1 MAVLNIGKLLAIQK
15 RNKLTKID
23 ILKSLEKTI
32 YFIPIYLK
40 CYIFL
45 EYFILYKENSRKAKR
60 LIIMKKTINQKTIQK
75 KKTPGK
81 DNFTDEF

>member
-1 MAVLNIGKLLAIQK
+1 MKL
-15 RNKLTKID
+15 D

-45 EYFILYKENSRKAKR
+45 EYFILYKENSRKTKR
-60 LIIMKKTINQKTIQK
+60 LIMKKTINQKTIQK
-75 KKTPGK
+75 KKDTRQRQ
-81 DNFTDEF
+81 FHR

>member
-1 MAVLNIGKLLAIQK
+1 MKL
-15 RNKLTKID
+15 D

-45 EYFILYKENSRKAKR
+45 EYFILYKENSRKTKR

-75 KKTPGK
+75 KKDTRQRQ
-81 DNFTDEF
+81 FHR